1 MQSYHCLVA
10 CSNTLVQHSAWHLS
24 GADAND
30 LPLLLLLLLLLL
42 SVCIFSHAAACLSA
56 AVQSTLV
63 AMP

>member
-10 CSNTLVQHSAWHLS
+10 CSNTLLQHSAWHLS
-24 GADAND
+24 GADASE
-30 LPLLLLLLLLLL
+30 LPDVLLLLLLL

-56 AVQSTLV
+56 VVQSTLV